1 LPLSFSVSRPRAR
14 ESLIVFG
21 KMNTGGR
28 LIAGSHNRNEF
39 VLINADESARIRSVE
54 ELSGQSCQICGDE
67 IELSD
72 DGESFVACN
81 ECAFPVCRTCYEY
94 ERREGN
100 QSCPQCKTR
109 YKRIKGSP
117 RVEGDEEDDGIDDL
131 DFEFDY
137 KSGLGGS
144 EQASD
149 TFSRRNSEFDLAS
162 AAHGSQIPLLTYG
175 DEVWTL
181 RYLQIDTL
189 LSSLH
194 HLPKSIGIKLIS
206 LTRLVSPLLLVLLM
220 FPYWDETNIT

>member
-1 LPLSFSVSRPRAR
+1 MCYVLLTEVFS
-14 ESLIVFG
+14 
-21 KMNTGGR
+21 
-28 LIAGSHNRNEF
+28 
-39 VLINADESARIRSVE
+39 
-54 ELSGQSCQICGDE
+54 
-67 IELSD
+67 
-72 DGESFVACN
+72 
-81 ECAFPVCRTCYEY
+81 
-94 ERREGN
+94 
-100 QSCPQCKTR
+100 
-109 YKRIKGSP
+109 GSP

-162 AAHGSQIPLLTYG
+162 AAHSSQIPLLTYG
-175 DEVWTL
+175 DEVWFLTYPQLFSVFFFFLSPHFVFYFVRTL

-220 FPYWDETNIT
+220 FPY